1 MTAAIERPRCVWRA
15 CSRPYG
21 YLSPFC
27 RTRCF
32 FPCGGRSTPSDQ
44 PLSSNRIAG
53 RFALAMGRKKKRS
66 GPPKCGAKTEK
77 GPCIRPPGHD
87 GRHLQ
92 PPANAS
98 VPRGGHRPR
107 ARANS
112 VRSVAPG
119 APFVTRQK
127 ISPRRPTAPAG
138 PGPTVAQLNEI
149 QRLRDKTGVL
159 CDRPRDREQAESMIA
174 ALRAYLE
181 DDIRA
186 A

>member
-1 MTAAIERPRCVWRA
+1 M
-15 CSRPYG
+15 
-21 YLSPFC
+21 
-27 RTRCF
+27 
-32 FPCGGRSTPSDQ
+32 
-44 PLSSNRIAG
+44 
-53 RFALAMGRKKKRS
+53 
-66 GPPKCGAKTEK
+66 
-77 GPCIRPPGHD
+77 
-87 GRHLQ
+87 
-92 PPANAS
+92 
-98 VPRGGHRPR
+98 
-107 ARANS
+107 
-112 VRSVAPG
+112 RSVAPG